1 MLSKT
6 MKNITILLADISIA
20 VAIIYDE
27 TAKRFKD
34 YLTDKT
40 PLYYLEMSTERVN
53 EELMLLRQEHPW
65 YKYTELD
72 AEFNAI
78 YRDLTEI
85 FMKND
90 AFIFH
95 ALMLGLNNDGYV
107 FTAPSGIG
115 KSTHGKLWEEV
126 FTNQVQI
133 INGDKPILRIVNNCL
148 YGYGSPWQGKENI
161 KDYSLENLRENI
173 AIVLQKNYLFSGTL
187 KDNLLW
193 GNKQASD
200 EELFQAMK
208 DACVDEFFPR
218 LQGGLNYE
226 LGVNGGNVSGGQKQ
240 RICIARALLK
250 KPKILILDDS
260 TSALDNNTE
269 KRLMKNL
276 SSMRHMTTIII
287 TQRLNSLILA
297 DRVMVLS
304 DGQISG
310 FDTKE
315 KLLESNEIFKEF
327 YKSQMKVQENG

>member
-1 MLSKT
+1 

-161 KDYSLENLRENI
+161 GINSKIQIKAICHLVRGDNNI
-173 AIVLQKNYLFSGTL
+173 IRLIDSTADCLSWFINQIMLKSRQMHLQHILGWFNAIVKHVDLYELECNT
-187 KDNLLW
+187 
-193 GNKQASD
+193 NKKAAIVAY
-200 EELFQAMK
+200 QAMSK
-208 DACVDEFFPR
+208 
-218 LQGGLNYE
+218 Y
-226 LGVNGGNVSGGQKQ
+226 
-240 RICIARALLK
+240 
-250 KPKILILDDS
+250 KIND
-260 TSALDNNTE
+260 
-269 KRLMKNL
+269 K
-276 SSMRHMTTIII
+276 
-287 TQRLNSLILA
+287 
-297 DRVMVLS
+297 
-304 DGQISG
+304 
-310 FDTKE
+310 
-315 KLLESNEIFKEF
+315 
-327 YKSQMKVQENG
+327 